1 MKYIDMENW
10 KRREHFAFFHSL
22 DYPQFNVCMN
32 IDVTHFL
39 DVVRRN
45 QMSFYYS
52 MIFAVTMVANSCE
65 NFRYRIR
72 DGRVILHEKTHP
84 SFTDITPGDDQFKIV
99 TMDLTGDLPGFSDLA
114 REASRSQ
121 TNYFPDAISTR
132 RDDLIYLTCL
142 PWISF
147 TGMSHTIRL
156 NPDDAAPRI
165 SWGKYFRENDRILLP
180 FSVQVN
186 HALADGLHVGEFV
199 NRLQTYLDTQE

>member
-1 MKYIDMENW
+1 MKYIDMEHW

-22 DYPQFNVCMN
+22 DYPQYNVCMN
-32 IDVTHFL
+32 MDITHFQ

-45 QMSFYYS
+45 HLSFYYS
-52 MIFAVTMVANSCE
+52 MIFAVTTVANTCE

-114 REASRSQ
+114 REASQRQ
-121 TNYFPDAISTR
+121 TSYFPDAISAQ

-156 NPDDAAPRI
+156 NPDDSAPRI
-165 SWGKYFRENDRILLP
+165 SWGKYFREKDRVFLP
-180 FSVQVN
+180 LSVQMN

-199 NRLQTYLDTQE
+199 NRLQMYLDAQ

>member
-39 DVVRRN
+39 DVVHRN
-45 QMSFYYS
+45 QLSFYYS
-52 MIFAVTMVANSCE
+52 MIFAVTTVANSCE

-84 SFTDITPGDDQFKIV
+84 SFTDIAPGDDSFKIV

-121 TNYFPDAISTR
+121 TNYFPDAISAR
-132 RDDLIYLTCL
+132 RDDLIY
-142 PWISF
+142 
-147 TGMSHTIRL
+147 
-156 NPDDAAPRI
+156 
-165 SWGKYFRENDRILLP
+165 
-180 FSVQVN
+180 
-186 HALADGLHVGEFV
+186 
-199 NRLQTYLDTQE
+199 

>member
-1 MKYIDMENW
+1 
-10 KRREHFAFFHSL
+10 
-22 DYPQFNVCMN
+22 
-32 IDVTHFL
+32 
-39 DVVRRN
+39 
-45 QMSFYYS
+45 
-52 MIFAVTMVANSCE
+52 MIFAVTTVANTCE

-114 REASRSQ
+114 REASQRQ
-121 TNYFPDAISTR
+121 TSYFPDAISAQ

-156 NPDDAAPRI
+156 NPDDSAPRI
-165 SWGKYFRENDRILLP
+165 SWGKYFREKDRVFLP
-180 FSVQVN
+180 LSVQMN

-199 NRLQTYLDTQE
+199 NRLQRYLDAQ